1 MNSLPQIYRRLIWAS
16 IILIVITLVGTF
28 GYWLITDRQY
38 SLFDAFYMTFIT
50 IATIGYGEI
59 IDLSG
64 NVGGRVFTV
73 FISIAGIG
81 VLAYVATNVTA
92 FLVEGELK
100 DSFRTG
106 SVQLALMSSMSF
118 IPLADNT

>member
-1 MNSLPQIYRRLIWAS
+1 MTLPSQIYRRLIWATV
-16 IILIVITLVGTF
+16 ILIVIVVVGTF
-28 GYWLITDRQY
+28 GYWFLTNRQY
-38 SLFDAFYMTFIT
+38 SLMDAFYMTFIT
-50 IATIGYGEI
+50 IATIGFGEI

-64 NVGGRVFTV
+64 NTGGRLFTV

-100 DSFRTG
+100 DSFRRRRME
-106 SVQLALMSSMSF
+106 SKAKLQPSS
-118 IPLADNT
+118 IDAWR